1 MPKLNIS
8 KVQSAKTGKHH
19 DGDGLYLVIHQKGS
33 RSWQLRGTLNGKRR
47 TWGLGSAKH
56 IGLADVREKAA
67 EYRKQIRD
75 GIDPNNA
82 LKKTVETVPI
92 FAEAAEQAHQAKR
105 DGWKNPK
112 HAQQWINSLRTYA
125 YPLIGKLSVDQID
138 TPEMLKI
145 LLPIWLVKEETAR
158 RVRQRLGAVMDF
170 AVVNKWRT
178 HRVHM
183 DLLDDALPKQKK
195 RASHHA
201 ALPYADLPQFMTT
214 VNEAVAASPTI
225 LNALKFTIL
234 TAARSGEARL
244 ADWSEIDLEAATWT
258 VPADRMK
265 MGREHRVPLSD
276 EAVSVLGK
284 RAEGLIFKGQ
294 KVDKPLSDMS
304 LLMPLKRAG
313 LGITVHGFRSTF
325 RDWCS
330 EETGFSH
337 EVQEMALAHAIKNK
351 VEAAYRR
358 GDLFDK
364 RRALMDAWAAYCY
377 PRENVVSISK
387 IIGAV

>member
-1 MPKLNIS
+1 MPRLNIT
-8 KVQSAKTGKHH
+8 KVQSAKAGKHH
-19 DGDGLYLVIHQKGS
+19 DGDGLYLVVDKKGN
-33 RSWQLRGTLNGKRR
+33 RSWLLRGTLNGKRR
-47 TWGLGSAKH
+47 TWGLGAPKH
-56 IGLADVREKAA
+56 IGLANVREKAA

-75 GIDPNNA
+75 GINPSVKSTHPSEIA
-82 LKKTVETVPI
+82 PT
-92 FAEAAEQAHQAKR
+92 FAEAAKQAHQIKQR
-105 DGWKNPK
+105 GWKNPK
-112 HAQQWINSLRTYA
+112 HTQQWINSLRTYA
-125 YPLIGKLSVDQID
+125 YPHIENMPVDQID
-138 TPEMLKI
+138 TPDMLRV
-145 LLPIWLVKEETAR
+145 LQPIWLKKQETAR
-158 RVRQRLGAVMDF
+158 RVRQRLEAIMDF
-170 AVVNKWRT
+170 AVANKWRT
-178 HRVHM
+178 HRVPM
-183 DLLDDALPKQKK
+183 DLLDNALPKQRMSDK
-195 RASHHA
+195 HYA
-201 ALPYADLPQFMTT
+201 ALPYSDLPNFISTMQ
-214 VNEAVAASPTI
+214 ELLSASSTI
-225 LNALKFTIL
+225 LKALEFTIL
-234 TAARSGEARL
+234 TAARSGEVRL
-244 ADWSEIDLEAATWT
+244 ADWSEINLEEAVWT
-258 VPADRMK
+258 IPADRMK
-265 MGREHRVPLSD
+265 MGKEHRVPLS
-276 EAVSVLGK
+276 ESALSVLGE
-284 RAEGLIFKGQ
+284 RNEGLIFKGQ

>member
-1 MPKLNIS
+1 MSRLNTS
-8 KVQSAKTGKHH
+8 KVQSAKAGKHH
-19 DGDGLYLVIHQKGS
+19 DGDGLYLVVDPKGN
-33 RSWQLRGTLNGKRR
+33 RSWLLRATLNGKRR
-47 TWGLGSAKH
+47 AWGLGAAKN

-67 EYRKQIRD
+67 EYRKQIRT
-75 GIDPNNA
+75 GINPAEINKINVA
-82 LKKTVETVPI
+82 AVQT
-92 FAEAAEQAHQAKR
+92 FAETAEQAHKAKR

-125 YPLIGKLSVDQID
+125 FPKIGNLPVDEID
-138 TPEMLKI
+138 TPEMLKV
-145 LLPIWLVKEETAR
+145 LQPIWLTKEETAR
-158 RVRQRLGAVMDF
+158 RVRQRLGAVIDF

-195 RASHHA
+195 RDSHHA
-201 ALPYADLPQFMTT
+201 ALPYADLPQFMATI
-214 VNEAVAASPTI
+214 NETVAASSTI

-276 EAVSVLGK
+276 AALSVLGK
-284 RAEGLIFKGQ
+284 RGEGLIFKGR
-294 KVDKPLSDMS
+294 KEGRALSDMS

-313 LGITVHGFRSTF
+313 LAITVHGFRSTF
-325 RDWCS
+325 RDWSS

-337 EVQEMALAHAIKNK
+337 EVQEMALAHTIGNK

-358 GDLFDK
+358 GDLFEK

-387 IIGAV
+387 IIGAG